1 MDVRNRMETMIEAL
15 YTVTL
20 SDYPDL
26 PAKERMAAEA
36 RYCKA
41 LERRIGPPEDVAHV
55 LKAIERLTD
64 DSEVSEPSDETR
76 KLVSHW
82 HLACNVAR
90 TAGLQGLGDLPEA
103 WFNVR
108 VL

>member
-1 MDVRNRMETMIEAL
+1 MDVRNRMEPRLEAR